1 MNSVFLVQ
9 VEAVDDTQDK
19 PRKREVL
26 AQGLVG
32 KAVQRL
38 SAGFTNQRQIGL
50 GQVGDRTLDESLVI
64 FDLEERRAFFDLTS
78 HIRDPLLS
86 DFAFFSFP
94 GLPTP
99 RVLFL
104 PSPLV

>member
-9 VEAVDDTQDK
+9 VETVDDTQDN

-38 SAGFTNQRQIGL
+38 SAAFTNQRQIGL

-64 FDLEERRAFFDLTS
+64 FDLEERRAFFRRYAPIRRPLS
-78 HIRDPLLS
+78 PYVRPFASSCPAHPRDP
-86 DFAFFSFP
+86 FP
-94 GLPTP
+94 
-99 RVLFL
+99 
-104 PSPLV
+104 